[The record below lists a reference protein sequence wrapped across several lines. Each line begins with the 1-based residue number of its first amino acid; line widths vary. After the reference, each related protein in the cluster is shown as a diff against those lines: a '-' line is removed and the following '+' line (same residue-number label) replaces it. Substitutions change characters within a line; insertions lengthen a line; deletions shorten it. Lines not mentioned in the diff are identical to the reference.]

1 MDDPFFGKLDPKK
14 HKFTLEQLKQK
25 PEGICHSQK
34 EAYLTDEEFIKIFTE
49 TQKLPDWAKGLTR
62 EGFNNLKPG
71 KKVDLRK
78 ILGIF

>member
-1 MDDPFFGKLDPKK
+1 
-14 HKFTLEQLKQK
+14 
-25 PEGICHSQK
+25 
-34 EAYLTDEEFIKIFTE
+34 LTDEEFTRIFTE